1 MLKTLSTV
9 LVSGIFFVTISVLGK
24 LCLPKLLPIRKRFIQ
39 QNSQSPLCDIVHVPD
54 HSLEPS
60 EVC

>member
-1 MLKTLSTV
+1 MLKTLSSV

-24 LCLPKLLPIRKRFIQ
+24 LVLPHLPIRKSFVQ
-39 QNSQSPLCDIVHVPD
+39 PNSPAPLSDVVRVLH